1 MWIICI
7 FTWIFWLDGWRINW
21 LIVKVMKFLNR
32 LGLYIIFIRKA
43 FSRPEKR
50 SVYTKEL
57 MSEFEKLGLNSIVLV
72 LIISFFIGAVLT
84 LQTAYNMQNPLLP
97 RYLIGYL
104 TRETMLLEFSSTIV
118 SLILA
123 GKIGS
128 NIASEIGS
136 MRITEQIEALET
148 MGVNSV
154 SYLVG
159 PKIIGSFVINP
170 VLYIFS
176 VFIGILGG
184 LLCGIVSGVVNYED
198 FIYGLHFSFNPY
210 YVTYSIVKSLFFAF
224 IFTSIPAFYGY
235 YVQGGALEVG
245 KAGTKAVVDS
255 SITILVVNLVLTQI
269 ML

>member
-1 MWIICI
+1 
-7 FTWIFWLDGWRINW
+7 
-21 LIVKVMKFLNR
+21 MKFLYK
-32 LGLYIIFIRKA
+32 LGSYLIFIRKA

-50 SVYTKEL
+50 SVYTKEVIV
-57 MSEFEKLGLNSIVLV
+57 EFEKLGLNSIVLV
-72 LIISFFIGAVLT
+72 VIISFFIGAVLT
-84 LQTAYNMQNPLLP
+84 LQTAYNMQSPLLP

-159 PKIIGSFVINP
+159 PKILASLVINP
-170 VLYIFS
+170 ILYIFS
-176 VFIGILGG
+176 VFIGILG
-184 LLCGIVSGVVNYED
+184 LISGVVNFED
-198 FIYGLHFSFNPY
+198 FVYGLHFSFNPY
-210 YVTYSIVKSLFFAF
+210 YVTYSIVKTLFFAF

-235 YVQGGALEVG
+235 YVQGGAREVG

-255 SITILVVNLVLTQI
+255 SIAILTANLVLTQI

>member
-1 MWIICI
+1 
-7 FTWIFWLDGWRINW
+7 
-21 LIVKVMKFLNR
+21 MKFLYR
-32 LGLYIIFIRKA
+32 LGRYIIFIGKA

-50 SVYTKEL
+50 SVYLKEL
-57 MSEFEKLGLNSIVLV
+57 VLEFEKLGLNSIVLV
-72 LIISFFIGAVLT
+72 VIISFFIGAVLT
-84 LQTAYNMQNPLLP
+84 LQTAYNMQSPLLP

-159 PKIIGSFVINP
+159 PKILSSLVINP
-170 VLYIFS
+170 ILYIFS

-184 LLCGIVSGVVNYED
+184 IISGLVSGVVNFED

-210 YVTYSIVKSLFFAF
+210 YVTYSIVKTLFFAF

-235 YVQGGALEVG
+235 YVQGGAREVG

-255 SITILVVNLVLTQI
+255 SIAILTANLVLTQI

>member
-1 MWIICI
+1 
-7 FTWIFWLDGWRINW
+7 
-21 LIVKVMKFLNR
+21 MKFLYK
-32 LGLYIIFIRKA
+32 LGSYLIFIRKA

-50 SVYTKEL
+50 SVYTKEVIV
-57 MSEFEKLGLNSIVLV
+57 EFEKLGLNSIVLV
-72 LIISFFIGAVLT
+72 VIISFFIGAVLT
-84 LQTAYNMQNPLLP
+84 LQTAYNMQSPLLP

-159 PKIIGSFVINP
+159 PKILASLVINP
-170 VLYIFS
+170 ILYIFS

-184 LLCGIVSGVVNYED
+184 IISGLISGVVNFED
-198 FIYGLHFSFNPY
+198 FVYGLHFSFNPLLCD
-210 YVTYSIVKSLFFAF
+210 LFDR
-224 IFTSIPAFYGY
+224 
-235 YVQGGALEVG
+235 
-245 KAGTKAVVDS
+245 KD
-255 SITILVVNLVLTQI
+255 LVLCFYI
-269 ML
+269 YLNPCFLWILRPGGSPGSR

>member
-1 MWIICI
+1 
-7 FTWIFWLDGWRINW
+7 
-21 LIVKVMKFLNR
+21 MKFLYK
-32 LGLYIIFIRKA
+32 LGSYLIFIRKA

-50 SVYTKEL
+50 SVYTKEVIV
-57 MSEFEKLGLNSIVLV
+57 EFEKLGLNSIVLV
-72 LIISFFIGAVLT
+72 VIISFFIGAVLT
-84 LQTAYNMQNPLLP
+84 LQTAYNMQSPLLP

-159 PKIIGSFVINP
+159 PKILASLVINP
-170 VLYIFS
+170 ILYIFS

-184 LLCGIVSGVVNYED
+184 IISGLISGVVNFEE
-198 FIYGLHFSFNPY
+198 
-210 YVTYSIVKSLFFAF
+210 SLLCDLFDR
-224 IFTSIPAFYGY
+224 
-235 YVQGGALEVG
+235 
-245 KAGTKAVVDS
+245 KD
-255 SITILVVNLVLTQI
+255 LVLCFYI
-269 ML
+269 YLNPCFLWILRPGGSPGSR

>member
-1 MWIICI
+1 
-7 FTWIFWLDGWRINW
+7 
-21 LIVKVMKFLNR
+21 MKFLYK
-32 LGLYIIFIRKA
+32 LGSYLIFIRKA

-50 SVYTKEL
+50 SVYTKEVIV
-57 MSEFEKLGLNSIVLV
+57 EFEKLGLNSIVLV
-72 LIISFFIGAVLT
+72 VIISFFIGAVLT
-84 LQTAYNMQNPLLP
+84 LQTAYNMQSPLLP

-159 PKIIGSFVINP
+159 PKILASLVINP
-170 VLYIFS
+170 ILYIFS

-184 LLCGIVSGVVNYED
+184 IISGLISGVVNFED
-198 FIYGLHFSFNPY
+198 FVYGLHFSFNPY
-210 YVTYSIVKSLFFAF
+210 YVTYSIVKTLFFAF
-224 IFTSIPAFYGY
+224 IFPSIPAFYGY
-235 YVQGGALEVG
+235 YVPGGAREVG

-255 SITILVVNLVLTQI
+255 SIAILTANLVLTQI

>member
-1 MWIICI
+1 
-7 FTWIFWLDGWRINW
+7 
-21 LIVKVMKFLNR
+21 MKFLYK
-32 LGLYIIFIRKA
+32 LGSYLIFIRKA

-50 SVYTKEL
+50 SVYTKEVIV
-57 MSEFEKLGLNSIVLV
+57 EFEKLGLNSIVLV
-72 LIISFFIGAVLT
+72 VIISFFIGAVLT
-84 LQTAYNMQNPLLP
+84 LQTAYNMQSPLLP

-159 PKIIGSFVINP
+159 PKILASLVINP
-170 VLYIFS
+170 ILYIFS

-184 LLCGIVSGVVNYED
+184 IISGLISGVVNFED
-198 FIYGLHFSFNPY
+198 FVYGLHFSFNPY
-210 YVTYSIVKSLFFAF
+210 Y
-224 IFTSIPAFYGY
+224 
-235 YVQGGALEVG
+235 
-245 KAGTKAVVDS
+245 
-255 SITILVVNLVLTQI
+255 LVLCFYI
-269 ML
+269 YLNPCFLWILRPGGSPGSR

>member
-1 MWIICI
+1 
-7 FTWIFWLDGWRINW
+7 
-21 LIVKVMKFLNR
+21 MKFLYT
-32 LGLYIIFIRKA
+32 LGKYLIFVRKA
-43 FSRPEKR
+43 FSRPEKK
-50 SVYTKEL
+50 SVYVREL
-57 MSEFEKLGLNSIVLV
+57 MWELEKLGLNSIVLV
-72 LIISFFIGAVLT
+72 TIISFFIGAVLT
-84 LQTAYNMQNPLLP
+84 LQTAYNMQTPLLP

-104 TRETMLLEFSSTIV
+104 TRETLLLEFSSTIV

-136 MRITEQIEALET
+136 MKITEQIEALET
-148 MGVNSV
+148 MGVNSI

-159 PKIIGSFVINP
+159 PKIIASFIINP

-184 LLCGIVSGVVNYED
+184 IMAGSLSGVVNFDD
-198 FIYGLHFSFNPY
+198 FIFGLHFSFNPY
-210 YVTYSIVKSLFFAF
+210 YVTYSIIKTLVFAF
-224 IFTSIPAFYGY
+224 IFTSIPACYGY

-245 KAGTKAVVDS
+245 RAGTKAVVDS
-255 SITILVVNLVLTQI
+255 SIAILTANLILTQI

>member
-1 MWIICI
+1 
-7 FTWIFWLDGWRINW
+7 
-21 LIVKVMKFLNR
+21 MKFLNK
-32 LGLYIIFIRKA
+32 LGLYILFIKRA
-43 FSRPEKR
+43 FGRPERK
-50 SVYTKEL
+50 SVYMREL
-57 MSEFEKLGLNSIVLV
+57 MSEFEKLGLNSIMLV

-84 LQTAYNMQNPLLP
+84 LQTAYNMQSPLLP

-104 TRETMLLEFSSTIV
+104 TRETLLLEFSSTIV

-154 SYLVG
+154 AYLVG
-159 PKIIGSFVINP
+159 PKIVASFFINP

-184 LLCGIVSGVVNYED
+184 LLSGLISGVVNFED
-198 FIYGLHFSFNPY
+198 FIYGLHFTFNPY
-210 YVTYSIVKSLFFAF
+210 YVTYSIVKCLFFAF
-224 IFTSIPAFYGY
+224 IFTSVPAFYGY

-255 SITILVVNLVLTQI
+255 SITILTVNLILTQI

>member
-1 MWIICI
+1 
-7 FTWIFWLDGWRINW
+7 
-21 LIVKVMKFLNR
+21 MKYLNT
-32 LGLYIIFIRKA
+32 LGEYLLFIRRA
-43 FSRPEKR
+43 LSRPEKWR
-50 SVYTKEL
+50 VYLKEL
-57 MSEFEKLGLNSIVLV
+57 ILEFEKLGLNSIMLV
-72 LIISFFIGAVLT
+72 MIISFFIGAVLT
-84 LQTAYNMQNPLLP
+84 LQTAYNMQSPLLP

-136 MRITEQIEALET
+136 MKITEQIEALET

-159 PKIIGSFVINP
+159 PKILASLVINP

-176 VFIGILGG
+176 VFICILGG
-184 LLCGIVSGVVNYED
+184 IISGILSGVFNFED

-210 YVTYSIVKSLFFAF
+210 YVTYSIVKTLFFAF

-235 YVQGGALEVG
+235 NVRGGAREVG

-255 SITILVVNLVLTQI
+255 SIAILTVNLILTQI

>member
-1 MWIICI
+1 
-7 FTWIFWLDGWRINW
+7 
-21 LIVKVMKFLNR
+21 MKFLYK
-32 LGLYIIFIRKA
+32 LGSYLIFIRKA

-50 SVYTKEL
+50 SVYTKEVIV
-57 MSEFEKLGLNSIVLV
+57 EFEKLGLNSIVLV
-72 LIISFFIGAVLT
+72 VIISFFIGAVLT
-84 LQTAYNMQNPLLP
+84 LQTAYNMQSPLLP

-159 PKIIGSFVINP
+159 PKILASLVINP
-170 VLYIFS
+170 ILYIFS

-184 LLCGIVSGVVNYED
+184 IISGLISGVVNFED
-198 FIYGLHFSFNPY
+198 FVYGLHFSFNPY
-210 YVTYSIVKSLFFAF
+210 YVTYSIVKTLFFAF
-224 IFTSIPAFYGY
+224 IFTSIPAFY
-235 YVQGGALEVG
+235 
-245 KAGTKAVVDS
+245 
-255 SITILVVNLVLTQI
+255 
-269 ML
+269 

>member
-1 MWIICI
+1 
-7 FTWIFWLDGWRINW
+7 
-21 LIVKVMKFLNR
+21 MKFLNK
-32 LGLYIIFIRKA
+32 LGLYLLFVRRA
-43 FSRPEKR
+43 FGRPEKK
-50 SVYTKEL
+50 SVYIRGL
-57 MSEFEKLGLNSIVLV
+57 VQEFEKLGLNSIVLV

-104 TRETMLLEFSSTIV
+104 TRETLLLEFSSTIV

-159 PKIIGSFVINP
+159 PKIVASFFINP
-170 VLYIFS
+170 MLYIFS

-184 LLCGIVSGVVNYED
+184 LISGVISKVVNFED
-198 FIYGLHFSFNPY
+198 FIYGLHFAFNPY
-210 YVTYSIVKSLFFAF
+210 YVTYSIIKSLFFAF

-255 SITILVVNLVLTQI
+255 SIAILTANLLLTQI

>member
-1 MWIICI
+1 
-7 FTWIFWLDGWRINW
+7 
-21 LIVKVMKFLNR
+21 MKFLYK
-32 LGLYIIFIRKA
+32 LGSYLIFIRKA

-50 SVYTKEL
+50 SVYTKEVIV
-57 MSEFEKLGLNSIVLV
+57 EFEKLGLNSIVLV
-72 LIISFFIGAVLT
+72 VIISFFIGAVLT
-84 LQTAYNMQNPLLP
+84 LQTAYNMQSPLLP

-128 NIASEIGS
+128 

-159 PKIIGSFVINP
+159 PKILASLVINP
-170 VLYIFS
+170 ILYIFS

-184 LLCGIVSGVVNYED
+184 IISGLISGVVNFED
-198 FIYGLHFSFNPY
+198 FVYGLHFSFNPY
-210 YVTYSIVKSLFFAF
+210 YVTYSIVKTLFFAF

-235 YVQGGALEVG
+235 YVQGGARSI
-245 KAGTKAVVDS
+245 VVS
-255 SITILVVNLVLTQI
+255 LY
-269 ML
+269 

>member
-1 MWIICI
+1 
-7 FTWIFWLDGWRINW
+7 
-21 LIVKVMKFLNR
+21 MKFLYK
-32 LGLYIIFIRKA
+32 LGSYLIFIRKA

-50 SVYTKEL
+50 SVYTKEVIV
-57 MSEFEKLGLNSIVLV
+57 EFEKLGLNSIVLV
-72 LIISFFIGAVLT
+72 VIISFFIGAVLT
-84 LQTAYNMQNPLLP
+84 LQTAYNMQSPLLP

-159 PKIIGSFVINP
+159 PKILASLVINP
-170 VLYIFS
+170 ILYIFS

-184 LLCGIVSGVVNYED
+184 IISGLISGVVNFED
-198 FIYGLHFSFNPY
+198 FVYGLHFSFNPY
-210 YVTYSIVKSLFFAF
+210 YLWILR
-224 IFTSIPAFYGY
+224 P
-235 YVQGGALEVG
+235 GGSPG
-245 KAGTKAVVDS
+245 S
-255 SITILVVNLVLTQI
+255 R
-269 ML
+269 

>member
-1 MWIICI
+1 MKVLDKIGAYILFMGRI
-7 FTWIFWLDGWRINW
+7 FT
-21 LIVKVMKFLNR
+21 K
-32 LGLYIIFIRKA
+32 
-43 FSRPEKR
+43 PEKKR
-50 SVYTKEL
+50 VYLKEL
-57 MSEFEKLGLNSIVLV
+57 MNEFEKLGLNSVMLV
-72 LIISFFIGAVLT
+72 MIISFFIGAVLT
-84 LQTAYNMQNPLLP
+84 LQTAYNMQSPLLP

-154 SYLVG
+154 SYSVG
-159 PKIIGSFVINP
+159 PKILASLVINP
-170 VLYIFS
+170 ILYIFS

-184 LLCGIVSGVVNYED
+184 IISGLISGVVNFED
-198 FIYGLHFSFNPY
+198 FVYGLHFSFNPY
-210 YVTYSIVKSLFFAF
+210 YVTYSIVKTLFFAF

-235 YVQGGALEVG
+235 YVQGGAREVG

-255 SITILVVNLVLTQI
+255 SIAILTANLVLTQI

>member
-1 MWIICI
+1 
-7 FTWIFWLDGWRINW
+7 
-21 LIVKVMKFLNR
+21 MKFLYK
-32 LGLYIIFIRKA
+32 LGSYLIFIRKA

-50 SVYTKEL
+50 SVYTKEVIV
-57 MSEFEKLGLNSIVLV
+57 EFEKLGLNSIVLV
-72 LIISFFIGAVLT
+72 VIISFFIGAVLT
-84 LQTAYNMQNPLLP
+84 LQTAYNMQSPLLP

-159 PKIIGSFVINP
+159 PKILASLVINP
-170 VLYIFS
+170 ILYIFS

-184 LLCGIVSGVVNYED
+184 
-198 FIYGLHFSFNPY
+198 
-210 YVTYSIVKSLFFAF
+210 IVKTLFFAF

-235 YVQGGALEVG
+235 YVQGGAREVG

-255 SITILVVNLVLTQI
+255 SIAILTANLVLTQI

>member
-1 MWIICI
+1 
-7 FTWIFWLDGWRINW
+7 
-21 LIVKVMKFLNR
+21 MKFLYT
-32 LGLYIIFIRKA
+32 LGRYILFIGKA
-43 FSRPEKR
+43 FSKPEKKQ
-50 SVYTKEL
+50 VYLREL
-57 MSEFEKLGLNSIVLV
+57 VIEFEKLGLNSIVLV
-72 LIISFFIGAVLT
+72 VIISFFIGAVLT
-84 LQTAYNMQNPLLP
+84 LQTAYNMQSPLLP

-148 MGVNSV
+148 MGVNSI

-159 PKIIGSFVINP
+159 PKIFASLVINP

-184 LLCGIVSGVVNYED
+184 IISGIISGVVNFED
-198 FIYGLHFSFNPY
+198 FVYGLHFSFNPY
-210 YVTYSIVKSLFFAF
+210 YVTYSIVKTLVFAF

-235 YVQGGALEVG
+235 
-245 KAGTKAVVDS
+245 
-255 SITILVVNLVLTQI
+255 
-269 ML
+269 

>member
-1 MWIICI
+1 
-7 FTWIFWLDGWRINW
+7 
-21 LIVKVMKFLNR
+21 MKFLYK
-32 LGLYIIFIRKA
+32 LGSYLIFIRKA

-50 SVYTKEL
+50 SVYTKEVIV
-57 MSEFEKLGLNSIVLV
+57 EFEKLGLNSIVLV
-72 LIISFFIGAVLT
+72 VIISFFIGAVLT
-84 LQTAYNMQNPLLP
+84 LQTAYNMQSPLLP

-159 PKIIGSFVINP
+159 PKILASLVINP
-170 VLYIFS
+170 ILYIFS

-184 LLCGIVSGVVNYED
+184 IISGLISGVVNFED
-198 FIYGLHFSFNPY
+198 FVYGLHFSFNPY
-210 YVTYSIVKSLFFAF
+210 YVTYSIVKTLFFAF
-224 IFTSIPAFYGY
+224 IFTSIPAF
-235 YVQGGALEVG
+235 
-245 KAGTKAVVDS
+245 
-255 SITILVVNLVLTQI
+255 
-269 ML
+269 

>member
-1 MWIICI
+1 
-7 FTWIFWLDGWRINW
+7 
-21 LIVKVMKFLNR
+21 MKFLYK
-32 LGLYIIFIRKA
+32 LGSYLIFIRKA

-50 SVYTKEL
+50 SVYTKEVIV
-57 MSEFEKLGLNSIVLV
+57 EFEKLGLNSIVLV
-72 LIISFFIGAVLT
+72 VIISFFIGAVLT
-84 LQTAYNMQNPLLP
+84 LQTAYNMQSPLLP

-104 TRETMLLEFSSTIV
+104 TRETMLLEFS
-118 SLILA
+118 
-123 GKIGS
+123 S

-159 PKIIGSFVINP
+159 PKILASLVINP
-170 VLYIFS
+170 ILYIFS

-184 LLCGIVSGVVNYED
+184 IISGLISGVVNFED
-198 FIYGLHFSFNPY
+198 FVYGLHFSFNPY
-210 YVTYSIVKSLFFAF
+210 YVTYSIVKTLFFAF

-235 YVQGGALEVG
+235 YVQGGAREVG

-255 SITILVVNLVLTQI
+255 SIAILTANLVLTQI

>member
-1 MWIICI
+1 
-7 FTWIFWLDGWRINW
+7 
-21 LIVKVMKFLNR
+21 MKFLYK
-32 LGLYIIFIRKA
+32 LGSYLIFIRKA

-50 SVYTKEL
+50 SVYTKEVIV
-57 MSEFEKLGLNSIVLV
+57 EFEKLGLNSIVLV
-72 LIISFFIGAVLT
+72 VIISFFIGAVLT
-84 LQTAYNMQNPLLP
+84 LQTAYNMQSPLLP

-159 PKIIGSFVINP
+159 PKILASLVINP
-170 VLYIFS
+170 ILYIFS

-184 LLCGIVSGVVNYED
+184 IISGLISGVVNFED
-198 FIYGLHFSFNPY
+198 FVYGLHFSFNPY
-210 YVTYSIVKSLFFAF
+210 YVTYSIVKTLFFAF
-224 IFTSIPAFYGY
+224 IFTSIPAFYG
-235 YVQGGALEVG
+235 QLF
-245 KAGTKAVVDS
+245 
-255 SITILVVNLVLTQI
+255 
-269 ML
+269 